1 MSRRP
6 TPRRLFGGAARPGRH
21 PADRE
26 ILRLAVPALGSLA
39 AEPLYILVDTAVVGH
54 LGTPELGGLAVA
66 GTVLTTAYSLFN
78 FLSYGTTAAVARAA
92 GAGRSRQAAG
102 NAVQS
107 VWLALAIGVALAL
120 GGLLG
125 APLVVDLIGPSAT
138 VRPHALTYL
147 RIASLGLVPVMLA
160 LVGVGYLRGLQ
171 DTITPLRIALLANLA
186 NLVLELVA
194 IYGFGMGLA
203 ASAWS
208 SNLAQVGAAVVFCR
222 HIARHAR
229 AAEVSWRPDPA
240 VLRGLVV
247 VGRDLLLRTGSLLA
261 ALAVA
266 TAVASRMG
274 AVPLAGHQ
282 VAFQLWSFLAL
293 TLDAVAIAA
302 QAMVGRLLGA
312 GDADGARAVSKRMV
326 EWGLMAGVALG
337 ALVVLLRPA
346 LAPLFSDDPAVVDLT
361 RQVLWVV
368 AALQPLNAVVFVLDG
383 VLIGA
388 GDLRFLAGAM
398 VAAFAVFLPAAIL
411 AGTAGGTLLWLW
423 GAVTLLMVAR
433 LVGVGVRFAGR
444 NWTVTG
450 A

>member
-1 MSRRP
+1 
-6 TPRRLFGGAARPGRH
+6 
-21 PADRE
+21 
-26 ILRLAVPALGSLA
+26 VPALGSLA

-66 GTVLTTAYSLFN
+66 GTILTTAFSLFN

-92 GAGRSRQAAG
+92 GAGRSETSAR

-107 VWLALAIGVALAL
+107 LWLALLIGVGLAL

-125 APLVVDLIGPSAT
+125 APVLVDLMGPSAT
-138 VRPHALTYL
+138 VRPHAELYL
-147 RIASLGLVPVMLA
+147 RIASVGMLPVMLA

-171 DTITPLRIALLANLA
+171 DTLTPLRIALLANLA
-186 NLVLELVA
+186 NLVLELTAV
-194 IYGFGMGLA
+194 YGLGMGLA
-203 ASAWS
+203 ASAWATVF
-208 SNLAQVGAAVVFCR
+208 AQTGAAVVFCR

-229 AAEVSWRPDPA
+229 AADVGWRPDPA
-240 VLRGLVV
+240 TLRALVV
-247 VGRDLLLRTGSLLA
+247 IGRDLFLRTGSLLG

-274 AVPLAGHQ
+274 TVPLAAHQ

-293 TLDAVAIAA
+293 SLDALAIAA

-312 GDADGARAVSKRMV
+312 GDADAARAAARRMV
-326 EWGLMAGVALG
+326 EWGLLAGVAVG
-337 ALVVLLRPA
+337 GVVALLRPV
-346 LAPLFSDDPAVVDLT
+346 LAPLFSDDQAVIDLT
-361 RQVLWVV
+361 RQVLVVV
-368 AALQPLNAVVFVLDG
+368 AVLQPLNAVVFVLDG

-398 VAAFAVFLPAAIL
+398 VAAFAVFLPAAVL
-411 AGTAGGTLLWLW
+411 AGTVGGTLLWLW
-423 GAVTLLMVAR
+423 GAIALLMVAR
-433 LVGVGVRFAGR
+433 LAAVAWRFAGR
-444 NWTVTG
+444 AWAITG

>member
-1 MSRRP
+1 MRRP
-6 TPRRLFGGAARPGRH
+6 LWPGRH

-26 ILRLAVPALGSLA
+26 ILRLAVPALGALA

-54 LGTPELGGLAVA
+54 LGTPQLGGLAVA
-66 GTVLTTAYSLFN
+66 GIVLTTAFSLFN

-92 GAGRSRQAAG
+92 GAGRSDVTAR

-107 VWLALAIGVALAL
+107 LWLALFIGVALAL

-125 APLVVDLIGPSAT
+125 APLVVDLMGPSAA
-138 VRPHALTYL
+138 VRPNALLYL
-147 RIASLGLVPVMLA
+147 RIASLGLLPVMLS

-171 DTITPLRIALLANLA
+171 DTATPLRIALLANLA

-194 IYGFGMGLA
+194 IYGLGMGLA
-203 ASAWS
+203 ASAWAT
-208 SNLAQVGAAVVFCR
+208 NLAQAGGAVFFCR
-222 HIARHAR
+222 PITRHAQ
-229 AAEVSWRPDPA
+229 ASGVGWRPDPA
-240 VLRGLVV
+240 VLRNLVV
-247 VGRDLLLRTGSLLA
+247 IGRDLFLRTGSLLA

-274 AVPLAGHQ
+274 AVPLAAHQ

-293 TLDAVAIAA
+293 SLDAVAIAA

-312 GDADGARAVSKRMV
+312 GDAAGARDASRRMV
-326 EWGLMAGVALG
+326 EWGLLSGVVLG
-337 ALVVLLRPA
+337 AVVALLRPA
-346 LAPLFSDDPAVVDLT
+346 LAPLFSDDQAVIHLT
-361 RQVLWVV
+361 RQALWVV
-368 AALQPLNAVVFVLDG
+368 AILQPLNAVVFVLDG

-398 VAAFAVFLPAAIL
+398 LSAFAVYVPAAIL
-411 AGTAGGTLLWLW
+411 AGAAGGTLLWLW
-423 GAVTLLMVAR
+423 GAIALLMVAR
-433 LVGVGVRFAGR
+433 LVGVAWRFAGTG
-444 NWTVTG
+444 WAVTG

>member
-6 TPRRLFGGAARPGRH
+6 PARRVLGPGRH

-26 ILRLAVPALGSLA
+26 ILRLAVPALGALA

-54 LGTPELGGLAVA
+54 LGTPQLGGLAVA
-66 GTVLTTAYSLFN
+66 GVVLTTAFSLFN

-92 GAGRSRQAAG
+92 GAGRSDVTAR

-107 VWLALAIGVALAL
+107 LWLALFLGLALAL

-125 APLVVDLIGPSAT
+125 APLVVDLMGPSAA
-138 VRPHALTYL
+138 VRPNALLYL
-147 RIASLGLVPVMLA
+147 RIASLGLVPVLLS

-171 DTITPLRIALLANLA
+171 DTATPLRIALLANLA

-194 IYGFGMGLA
+194 IYGLGMGLA
-203 ASAWS
+203 ASAWAT
-208 SNLAQVGAAVVFCR
+208 NLAQAGGAVFFCR
-222 HIARHAR
+222 PITRHAR
-229 AAEVSWRPDPA
+229 ASGVAWRPDPA
-240 VLRGLVV
+240 VLRDLVV
-247 VGRDLLLRTGSLLA
+247 IGRDLFLRTGSLLA

-274 AVPLAGHQ
+274 AAPLAAHQ

-293 TLDAVAIAA
+293 SLDAVAIAA

-312 GDADGARAVSKRMV
+312 GDAEGARDASRRMV
-326 EWGLMAGVALG
+326 EWGLLAGVALG
-337 ALVVLLRPA
+337 GLVALLRPA
-346 LAPLFSDDPAVVDLT
+346 LAPLFSDDQAVVHLT

-368 AALQPLNAVVFVLDG
+368 AILQPLNAVVFVLDG

-398 VAAFAVFLPAAIL
+398 VSAFAVYLPAAVL

-423 GAVTLLMVAR
+423 GAITLLMVAR
-433 LVGVGVRFAGR
+433 LIGVAWRFAGTG
-444 NWTVTG
+444 WAVTG

>member
-1 MSRRP
+1 MSRAP
-6 TPRRLFGGAARPGRH
+6 TLPGRH

-26 ILRLAVPALGSLA
+26 ILRLAVPALGALA

-92 GAGRSRQAAG
+92 GAGRSRTSAR

-107 VWLALAIGVALAL
+107 LWLALAIGVGLAL

-125 APLVVDLIGPSAT
+125 APLIVSLMGPSAV
-138 VRPHALTYL
+138 VRPHALLYL
-147 RIASLGLVPVMLA
+147 RIASLGMVPVMLA

-171 DTITPLRIALLANLA
+171 DTVTPLRIALLANLA

-194 IYGFGMGLA
+194 IYGLGMGLA
-203 ASAWS
+203 ASAWAT
-208 SNLAQVGAAVVFCR
+208 NIAQVGAAVVFCR

-240 VLRGLVV
+240 VLRNLVV
-247 VGRDLLLRTGSLLA
+247 VGRDLFLRTGSLLA

-274 AVPLAGHQ
+274 PAPLGAHQ

-312 GDADGARAVSKRMV
+312 GEADGARVASRRMV
-326 EWGLMAGVALG
+326 EWGVLAGVAVG
-337 ALVVLLRPA
+337 ALVALLRPV
-346 LAPLFSDDPAVVDLT
+346 LAPLFSDDPAVIHLI
-361 RQVLWVV
+361 RQLLLVV
-368 AALQPLNAVVFVLDG
+368 AVLQPLNAVVFVLDG

-388 GDLRFLAGAM
+388 GQFRFLAGAM
-398 VAAFAVFLPAAIL
+398 VAAFAVYLPAAVL
-411 AGTAGGTLLWLW
+411 AGAAGGTVLWLW
-423 GAVTLLMVAR
+423 GAITLLMVAR
-433 LVGVGVRFAGR
+433 LIGVAWRFAGR
-444 NWTVTG
+444 AWTVTG
-450 A
+450 AL

>member
-1 MSRRP
+1 MVRRP
-6 TPRRLFGGAARPGRH
+6 TLPGRH

-54 LGTPELGGLAVA
+54 LGTPQLGGLAVA
-66 GTVLTTAYSLFN
+66 GTVLTTGFTLFN

-92 GAGRSRQAAG
+92 GAGRSEQTAS

-107 VWLALAIGVALAL
+107 LWLALIIGVALAL
-120 GGLLG
+120 AGLVG
-125 APLVVDLIGPSAT
+125 APLLVGLMGPSAV
-138 VRPHALTYL
+138 VRPHALLYL
-147 RIASLGLVPVMLA
+147 RIASLGMVPVMLG

-171 DTITPLRIALLANLA
+171 DTLTPLRIALLANLA

-194 IYGFGMGLA
+194 IYGLGMGLA
-203 ASAWS
+203 ASAWAT
-208 SNLAQVGAAVVFCR
+208 NLAQVGAAVVFCR

-229 AAEVSWRPDPA
+229 RAEVSWRPDPA
-240 VLRGLVV
+240 TLRSLLVI
-247 VGRDLLLRTGSLLA
+247 GRDLFLRTGSLLA

-266 TAVASRMG
+266 TAVASRLG
-274 AVPLAGHQ
+274 SVPLAAHQ

-293 TLDAVAIAA
+293 SLDAVAIAA

-312 GDADGARAVSKRMV
+312 GDADGARAAARRMV
-326 EWGLMAGVALG
+326 EWGILAGLAVGGLVA
-337 ALVVLLRPA
+337 VLRPV
-346 LAPLFSDDPAVVDLT
+346 LAPLFSDDAAVVHLT
-361 RQVLWVV
+361 QQVLWVV

-398 VAAFAVFLPAAIL
+398 VGAFAVFLPAAVL
-411 AGTAGGTLLWLW
+411 AGAVGGTLLWLW
-423 GAVTLLMVAR
+423 GAVTLLMAAR
-433 LVGVGVRFAGR
+433 LAGMVWRFASDA
-444 NWTVTG
+444 WAVTG